1 MGAVIGEWMGG
12 KDGLGVYMT
21 RVRQSFALDK
31 VFSVIIIIVLL
42 SLVLFKIIELIQYLM
57 MPWTRL
63 SK

>member
-1 MGAVIGEWMGG
+1 MGG

-31 VFSVIIIIVLL
+31 VFSVIVVIVLL
-42 SLVLFKIIELIQYLM
+42 SLLLFKIIELIQYLM

-63 SK
+63 TK